1 VRDSAN
7 HYKGQ
12 DCGNSGCH
20 NARDKLA
27 ARRSVALSSTQ
38 KAGTTGTPTLG
49 TAAALGHAVGFDH
62 RRVASATCVSCH
74 GAGSGIGK
82 PASHIA
88 TTDSCES
95 CHTTL
100 AWLPVTR
107 VDHLQVRGACATC
120 HNGTVAS
127 GKGSNHIVSG
137 SDCETCHT
145 SNAWT
150 PARFDHASV
159 APHTCRTCHD
169 GLHASGLPVNHVPT
183 TAQCDTCHGTLSWK
197 PAKLDHTTL
206 TASCASCHNNS
217 VALGVS
223 PTHMVM
229 TRDCATCHSYPDWSV
244 LHFVHASAAYP
255 GEHRA
260 ALVCTSC
267 HTTNTDQ
274 IPWRSAAQAGSCAGC
289 HASDFKPDLH
299 PKTLGGVKYTAAEL
313 RDCTGACHVYSDATL
328 GTIAKPM
335 PGPYHRV
342 TDAAFKH

>member
-1 VRDSAN
+1 M
-7 HYKGQ
+7 
-12 DCGNSGCH
+12 
-20 NARDKLA
+20 
-27 ARRSVALSSTQ
+27 
-38 KAGTTGTPTLG
+38 
-49 TAAALGHAVGFDH
+49 
-62 RRVASATCVSCH
+62 
-74 GAGSGIGK
+74 
-82 PASHIA
+82 
-88 TTDSCES
+88 
-95 CHTTL
+95 
-100 AWLPVTR
+100 R
-107 VDHLQVRGACATC
+107 VDHLQVRGACAGC

-137 SDCETCHT
+137 NDCETCHT

-150 PARFDHASV
+150 PARFDHVSV
-159 APHTCRTCHD
+159 TPHTCGTCHD

-183 TAQCDTCHGTLSWK
+183 SAQCDTCHGTLSWK

-206 TASCASCHNNS
+206 TAPCASCHNNS

-223 PTHMVM
+223 PTHMLM

-244 LHFVHASAAYP
+244 LHFVHASASYP